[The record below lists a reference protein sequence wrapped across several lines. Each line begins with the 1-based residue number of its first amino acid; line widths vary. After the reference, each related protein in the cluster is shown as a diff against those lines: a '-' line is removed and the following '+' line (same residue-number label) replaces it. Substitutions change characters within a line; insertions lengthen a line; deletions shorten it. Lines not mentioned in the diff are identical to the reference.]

1 MLNIGCHLSSSNGL
15 LSMSYIS
22 YSIGGNTFQF
32 FLRNPKSGKSIQI
45 SDEDIKLFLEF
56 SKKNKFSK
64 IVAHSPYTI
73 NLCSSKS
80 NVREFSRK
88 MLKSDIE
95 KMERIPENIYNLHP
109 GSHTGL
115 GISKG
120 IEFISEALSD
130 ILSNKCKTTTIVLET
145 MSGKGTEVGS
155 TFDELSS
162 IIKNSNSSSN
172 LGVCFD
178 TCHMFDAGFDF
189 DKIDLILEEFDKKI
203 GIDKLKLI
211 HLNDS
216 KNPIG
221 SKKDRHECIGKGFI
235 GMDVFKKIMN
245 HEYLKNLPFILETP
259 NDLIGYAEEI
269 FTLKKMT

>member
-1 MLNIGCHLSSSNGL
+1 MKFRLYDIRSIRLLFVFDFILLVIITSCGIAFPPFFNISTYIFGSLLLICILTQVGL
-15 LSMSYIS
+15 YLFPRGYVL
-22 YSIGGNTFQF
+22 F
-32 FLRNPKSGKSIQI
+32 
-45 SDEDIKLFLEF
+45 DE
-56 SKKNKFSK
+56 
-64 IVAHSPYTI
+64 
-73 NLCSSKS
+73 
-80 NVREFSRK
+80 
-88 MLKSDIE
+88 
-95 KMERIPENIYNLHP
+95 
-109 GSHTGL
+109 
-115 GISKG
+115 KG

-130 ILSNKCKTTTIVLET
+130 ILSNTCKTTTIVLET

-235 GMDVFKKIMN
+235 GMDVFKKIIN